1 MHIPTR
7 KAHATM
13 RHGRIGGL
21 NGPGFRWRT
30 APHLIG
36 YGDSAEPVYRRLLA
50 AGDWRCT
57 IEVPRAGDEQTRHV
71 MYRPDPFPDAHPD
84 GMAADECTPIIVPAA
99 VLGGP
104 GARGLPRRAYPRPR
118 GFPRMPLG
126 MRFWREATSGV
137 RGCPGKLHRRG
148 ADMVKRSETISVTR
162 DASLAVVPKW
172 QQKRGFLFRPLYIQE
187 ARGPER
193 RRYRFGT
200 IASK

>member
-1 MHIPTR
+1 
-7 KAHATM
+7 M

-21 NGPGFRWRT
+21 NDPGFRWRT

-187 ARGPER
+187 APG
-193 RRYRFGT
+193 
-200 IASK
+200 A

>member
-57 IEVPRAGDEQTRHV
+57 IEVPKAGDEPTRHV
-71 MYRPDPFPDAHPD
+71 MYRPDPFHDAHPD

-104 GARGLPRRAYPRPR
+104 GARGLPRRAYPRPC
-118 GFPRMPLG
+118 GFPRAPLG
-126 MRFWREATSGV
+126 ARSWREATLGSGV
-137 RGCPGKLHRRG
+137 APASCIGG
-148 ADMVKRSETISVTR
+148 ARI
-162 DASLAVVPKW
+162 W
-172 QQKRGFLFRPLYIQE
+172 
-187 ARGPER
+187 
-193 RRYRFGT
+193 
-200 IASK
+200 

>member
-1 MHIPTR
+1 
-7 KAHATM
+7 M

-84 GMAADECTPIIVPAA
+84 GMAADECTPMIVPAA

-104 GARGLPRRAYPRPR
+104 GARGLPRRAYPRPP
-118 GFPRMPLG
+118 GLPAHAPRHAFLAG
-126 MRFWREATSGV
+126 SHLWG
-137 RGCPGKLHRRG
+137 PGLPRQAASEYAKNDV
-148 ADMVKRSETISVTR
+148 AKRSYFLSYEMRRLLWFRNGS
-162 DASLAVVPKW
+162 
-172 QQKRGFLFRPLYIQE
+172 KRGGFFSDPLYIQE
-187 ARGPER
+187 APG
-193 RRYRFGT
+193 
-200 IASK
+200 A

>member
-13 RHGRIGGL
+13 RHGRLGGL

-36 YGDSAEPVYRRLLA
+36 YGDSTEPVYRRLLA

-57 IEVPRAGDEQTRHV
+57 IEVPGAGDEPTRHV

-104 GARGLPRRAYPRPR
+104 GARGLPRRAHPRPC
-118 GFPRMPLG
+118 GFPRAPLG
-126 MRFWREATSGV
+126 ARSWREATSGV
-137 RGCPGKLHRRG
+137 RGCPGKLHRSMRK
-148 ADMVKRSETISVTR
+148 MT
-162 DASLAVVPKW
+162 
-172 QQKRGFLFRPLYIQE
+172 
-187 ARGPER
+187 
-193 RRYRFGT
+193 
-200 IASK
+200 